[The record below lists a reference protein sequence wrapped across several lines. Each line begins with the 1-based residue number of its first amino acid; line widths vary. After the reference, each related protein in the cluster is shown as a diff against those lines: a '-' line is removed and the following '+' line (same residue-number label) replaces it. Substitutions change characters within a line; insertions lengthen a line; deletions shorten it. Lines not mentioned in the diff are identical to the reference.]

1 MVIVKTSPKKKG
13 AYLSNMESSQRP
25 LTATLLAGA
34 GTSQREQK
42 FGTSKVNL
50 SDVFIRDISWPT
62 GAKKGIFHDPK
73 EQKKSKT
80 KVKLYPTPHSSSAIE
95 YSRLFANGFPE
106 SSKVTWI

>member
-1 MVIVKTSPKKKG
+1 MIVKTSPKKMG

-25 LTATLLAGA
+25 LTATLRAGA

-42 FGTSKVNL
+42 FGTSKVDL
-50 SDVFIRDISWPT
+50 SDRRVYNGYFIAQRSKIRDISLPN
-62 GAKKGIFHDPK
+62 GAKK
-73 EQKKSKT
+73 SNT
-80 KVKLYPTPHSSSAIE
+80 KVELYPTPHSSSAIE